1 MNYKL
6 TNIRKFFLTL
16 ALVNGHALMKLIF
29 LASVSGHVGFYAGGG
44 TVVFLCLACAVLVA
58 LSVWMRHRYSALR
71 KRMQQEL
78 GCTRAGLARAEAEL
92 EELKLQLAETGKA
105 LREAEA
111 RLGRSR
117 TESENTEDELDR
129 VRRELES
136 VKSRKYIS
144 GPSGIKVESSDDA
157 LMKKALELVERNMDN
172 SEYDVDAFVSDMAIG
187 RTVLYGKVKECTG
200 MSIHEFILDIRL
212 KRACQLVC
220 GSSFTISEISFMTG
234 FTNPKYFSVCF
245 KRRFGLTP
253 SGYREKYA
261 SDGIPE

>member
-1 MNYKL
+1 MSD
-6 TNIRKFFLTL
+6 FTL
-16 ALVNGHALMKLIF
+16 
-29 LASVSGHVGFYAGGG
+29 GGG

-111 RLGRSR
+111 DLGRSR
-117 TESENTEDELDR
+117 AESANAEDELDR
-129 VRRELES
+129 IRRELECE
-136 VKSRKYIS
+136 KKRKYIS
-144 GPSGIKVESSDDA
+144 GPSGIKVESPDDA
-157 LMKKALELVERNMDN
+157 LMKRALELVERNMDN
-172 SEYDVDAFVSDMAIG
+172 SEYDVDAFVADMAVG

-245 KRRFGLTP
+245 KRRFGTTP
-253 SGYREKYA
+253 SGYREKHA
-261 SDGIPE
+261 SGSIPE

>member
-1 MNYKL
+1 MSD
-6 TNIRKFFLTL
+6 FTL
-16 ALVNGHALMKLIF
+16 
-29 LASVSGHVGFYAGGG
+29 GGG

-92 EELKLQLAETGKA
+92 EELKLQLAEAGKA

-144 GPSGIKVESSDDA
+144 GPSGIKVESPDDA

-187 RTVLYGKVKECTG
+187 R
-200 MSIHEFILDIRL
+200 SIHEFILDIRL
-212 KRACQLVC
+212 KRAFQLIC
-220 GSSFTISEISFMTG
+220 GSSLTISEISFMTG
-234 FTNPKYFSVCF
+234 FANPKYFSVCF
-245 KRRFGLTP
+245 KKHFGLTP
-253 SGYREKYA
+253 SECRSRHA
-261 SDGIPE
+261 SDAVQE